1 MRLEGASALLTVN
14 RLLSAVAILILSLAG
29 AATAA
34 AQNAAEFYKSHTLTL
49 GSPNSA
55 GGGYDIYLRVLARH
69 LGKYLPG
76 NPNIIVQNMPAAGG
90 MALANQLYN
99 TLPKDGS
106 YIGMVRGTAI
116 QEEVYKSPQVHFDGR
131 RFAWLGNMNSDHD
144 ACIVSAGSGVHTIAD
159 LYSHQVVAGASGV
172 GAQSYS
178 FPVVYR
184 DLLHMKFKVISGYPG
199 TPERMIALERGEI
212 GGACGISLSLFQ
224 SQFSRLMKEGKVR
237 LIAQGA
243 LHADPRYP
251 DVPNI
256 LDQAKTPEVRQALE
270 FLYLPL
276 ALGRSLAAP
285 PETPKDRLA
294 VLRTAVANTMRDP
307 DFLTDAKKLD
317 IDIAP
322 MTAEET
328 QAAVDQLFATPQAV
342 VAEIEKALSP
352 P

>member
-1 MRLEGASALLTVN
+1 MK
-14 RLLSAVAILILSLAG
+14 RLLCI
-29 AATAA
+29 AATLVLCIASVAMAA
-34 AQNAAEFYKSHTLTL
+34 DQDATEFYKTHTLTL

-55 GGGYDIYLRVLARH
+55 GGGYDIYVRVLARH
-69 LGKYLPG
+69 LGKYMPG
-76 NPNIIVQNMPAAGG
+76 NPNIVVQNIPAAGG

-106 YIGMVRGTAI
+106 YIAMVRGTAI
-116 QEEVYKSPQVHFDGR
+116 QQEVYKSPQVEFHGR
-131 RFAWLGNMNSDHD
+131 DFAWLGNMNSDHD

-159 LYSHQVVAGASGV
+159 LYSRQVVAGASGV
-172 GAQSYS
+172 GAQSFS

-184 DLLHMKFKVISGYPG
+184 DLLGMKFKVIAGYPG

-212 GGACGISLSLFQ
+212 TGACGISLSLFQ
-224 SQFSRLMKEGKVR
+224 SQFGRLVNEGKIR

-243 LHADPRYP
+243 LHADTRYP

-256 LDQAKTPEVRQALE
+256 LDQAKTPEVRQALQ

-285 PETPKDRLA
+285 PQTPKDRLA
-294 VLRTAVANTMRDP
+294 VLREAVAKTMRDP
-307 DFLTDAKKLD
+307 DFLADTEKLK

-322 MTAEET
+322 MSAEET
-328 QAAVDQLFATPQAV
+328 QAAVDQLFATPPAV
-342 VAEIEKALSP
+342 VTRIEKALTR
-352 P
+352 